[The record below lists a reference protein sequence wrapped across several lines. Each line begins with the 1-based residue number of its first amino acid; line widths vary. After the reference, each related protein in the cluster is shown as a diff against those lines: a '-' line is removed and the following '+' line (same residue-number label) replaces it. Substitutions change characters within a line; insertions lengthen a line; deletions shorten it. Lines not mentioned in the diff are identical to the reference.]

1 MLFSAP
7 PAPRQFTWFTNNNAI
22 MVDARKGVKSLTWP
36 AHPFDSTNYK
46 LNTTGK
52 PIS

>member
-7 PAPRQFTWFTNNNAI
+7 LAVTWFTNNNPI
-22 MVDARKGVKSLTWP
+22 MVDARKDVKTLTWP
-36 AHPFDSTNYK
+36 AHPFNKTKYDSNV
-46 LNTTGK
+46 TGK